1 MKNQTINCRGKLLDL
16 SKPQIMGIIN
26 LTPDSFFDGGKYTN
40 QNEVLKLVEK
50 MLKEGADLLDLG
62 GQSTRPGSQRIN
74 AEIELQ
80 RLLPYIESIL
90 KHFPDTI
97 LSIDTY
103 HSEVAKHAIYQ
114 GASIIND
121 ISGGTMDDGM
131 FETIARLRVP
141 YIMMHIQGR
150 PETMQ
155 ENPTYENSTL
165 EVLDYFT
172 TKTNQLKKL
181 GIFDIIIDPGF
192 GFGKNVEHNYQLL
205 AEMHHLSIL
214 GYPILVGISRKSM
227 ICKVL
232 EIKAMDALNGTTALH
247 MLALQKGAKILRVH
261 DVKEAKECVK
271 IWNEFEPYD
280 LR

>member
-50 MLKEGADLLDLG
+50 MLEEGADLLDLG

-90 KHFPDTI
+90 KHFPESI

-121 ISGGTMDDGM
+121 ISGGTMDERM
-131 FETIARLRVP
+131 FETIAELRVP

-155 ENPTYENSTL
+155 QNPTYENITL

-172 TKTNQLKKL
+172 LKTNQLKKL
-181 GIFDIIIDPGF
+181 GISDIIIDPGF

-280 LR
+280 IR

>member
-1 MKNQTINCRGKLLDL
+1 
-16 SKPQIMGIIN
+16 
-26 LTPDSFFDGGKYTN
+26 
-40 QNEVLKLVEK
+40 
-50 MLKEGADLLDLG
+50 MLEEGADLLDLG

-90 KHFPDTI
+90 KHFPESI

-121 ISGGTMDDGM
+121 ISGGTMDERM
-131 FETIARLRVP
+131 FETIAELRVP

-155 ENPTYENSTL
+155 QNPTYENITL

-172 TKTNQLKKL
+172 LKTNQLKKL
-181 GIFDIIIDPGF
+181 GISDIIIDPGF

-214 GYPILVGISRKSM
+214 GFPILAGISRKSM

-280 LR
+280 IR

>member
-26 LTPDSFFDGGKYTN
+26 LSPDSFFDGGKYTN

-50 MLKEGADLLDLG
+50 MLEEGADLLDLG

-90 KHFPDTI
+90 KHFPESI

-121 ISGGTMDDGM
+121 ISGGTMDERM
-131 FETIARLRVP
+131 FETIAELRVP

-155 ENPTYENSTL
+155 QNPTYENITL

-172 TKTNQLKKL
+172 LKTNQLKKL
-181 GIFDIIIDPGF
+181 GISDIIIDPGF

-214 GYPILVGISRKSM
+214 GFPILAGISRKSM

-280 LR
+280 IR

>member
-26 LTPDSFFDGGKYTN
+26 LSPDSFFDGGKYTN

-50 MLKEGADLLDLG
+50 MLEEGADLLDLG

-90 KHFPDTI
+90 KHFPESI

-121 ISGGTMDDGM
+121 ISGGTMDERM
-131 FETIARLRVP
+131 FETIAELRVP

-155 ENPTYENSTL
+155 QNPTYENITL

-172 TKTNQLKKL
+172 LKTNQLKKL
-181 GIFDIIIDPGF
+181 GISDIIIDPGF

-214 GYPILVGISRKSM
+214 GYPILAGISRKSM

-280 LR
+280 IR